1 MSTHFQL
8 YLKVVYL
15 LVFLISGLQV
25 PNVLNTIFARTIKGL
40 QGLGEDSMLEQ
51 AFLEAINESSHGVP
65 VLPGCRQSPVTHRS
79 NILAICVLG
88 SPQIVLR
95 KNMTALRSL
104 LVSLHRFF
112 LVLFQAHLAIVVKG
126 PKGIELLK
134 SQDRQTPEG
143 GR

>member
-1 MSTHFQL
+1 MEFL
-8 YLKVVYL
+8 Y
-15 LVFLISGLQV
+15 
-25 PNVLNTIFARTIKGL
+25 
-40 QGLGEDSMLEQ
+40 
-51 AFLEAINESSHGVP
+51 
-65 VLPGCRQSPVTHRS
+65 PGCRQSPVTHRS

-126 PKGIELLK
+126 PKGIELLE